1 MVVDLSRTDPEGF
14 DDALLKNNIDHY
26 SDAIIWEVHV
36 RDFSNKIADS
46 QYKGKYLAFTER
58 GLVNEHGEPI
68 GVDYLV
74 NLEGAELT
82 IRTAIMAGCSK
93 EFVLKWVYDD
103 EDEYNRC
110 YADLIAEGEIL
121 PDEDDN

>member
-1 MVVDLSRTDPEGF
+1 MEKFPKGEMGWVSESIVKEYIDRNYVPKERYNKK
-14 DDALLKNNIDHY
+14 LKENID
-26 SDAIIWEVHV
+26 
-36 RDFSNKIADS
+36 
-46 QYKGKYLAFTER
+46 LANGFNAF
-58 GLVNEHGEPI
+58 L
-68 GVDYLV
+68 DYLV

-121 PDEDDN
+121 VDEE